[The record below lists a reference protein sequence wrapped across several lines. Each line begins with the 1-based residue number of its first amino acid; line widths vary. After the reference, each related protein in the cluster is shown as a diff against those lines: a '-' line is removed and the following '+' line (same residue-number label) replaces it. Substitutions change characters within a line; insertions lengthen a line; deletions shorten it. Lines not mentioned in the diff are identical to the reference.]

1 MTFPAVTAPYGLQP
15 INRIDGMPY
24 AGAIRQI
31 PVAAGFGTAIF
42 NGDTVVINSD
52 GVLVKSTTT
61 DSGNIVGVCVGG
73 QYVNSSG
80 QTVQGQFI
88 PALASTSTN
97 LALAYVV
104 DDPMALFKVAVV
116 TSGTTMGTAGRTVVG
131 SNLPL
136 VLNAGNTTT
145 DSGNIVGV
153 CLGGQYVN
161 SSGQTIQGQFIP
173 ALASTSTN
181 LALAYVVDDPMA
193 LFKVAV
199 VTSGTTMGT
208 AGRTVVGSNLP
219 LVLNAG
225 STTTGNSAFA
235 VTLTGAGTTATIP
248 IRVIDVVPET
258 ATAADTYTEL
268 LVKINTHQ
276 YNDTTGV

>member
-1 MTFPAVTAPYGLQP
+1 MAYPTVSAPYGLQP

-42 NGDTVVINSD
+42 DGDTVVINSD
-52 GVLVKSTTT
+52 GYLVKSTTT
-61 DSGNIVGVCVGG
+61 DSGNIVGVCMGG

-131 SNLPL
+131 SNL
-136 VLNAGNTTT
+136 A
-145 DSGNIVGV
+145 
-153 CLGGQYVN
+153 
-161 SSGQTIQGQFIP
+161 
-173 ALASTSTN
+173 
-181 LALAYVVDDPMA
+181 
-193 LFKVAV
+193 
-199 VTSGTTMGT
+199 
-208 AGRTVVGSNLP
+208 

-235 VTLTGAGTTATIP
+235 VTLTGAGTTATLP

-258 ATAADTYTEL
+258 ATAADTFTEL

-276 YNDTTGV
+276 YNNTTGV